1 MVRKLLLP
9 AVILCAASA
18 AFGATEVVFHDI
30 AWPRHNAHT
39 GHLESILHA
48 EKAMPKPDEQYFCIR
63 PRLSTYKL
71 VEEDGRRQVR
81 RNLFLRAEEGLYN
94 WGAEESQAQLTGNV
108 EALVYY
114 EEPIAIR
121 TPSATLQMTR
131 EEVSGADG
139 KSVLRDHIIQ
149 SPDHVEAR
157 SRTRTLTGREML
169 LHEQVREDL
178 LPGGRVREEIT
189 TSMMTIRQNPRMT
202 LREEGGMVA
211 LPAMPGMSGAAP
223 DGADAVV
230 VIETDGPLVV
240 DRLANVARFRAR
252 APDERVVITR
262 GTGEA
267 ATTLASRV
275 LTIEFED
282 TGTDTDD
289 AVAIK
294 RLVAEQLVRYTGR
307 DEDGRLQQFAGER
320 FEWDPTKS
328 MGTLSGSPATMDTAD
343 LSARA
348 PLIEFNQ
355 EENTIR
361 CSQGAQLT
369 IELRSQ

>member
-1 MVRKLLLP
+1 MVRRLLLP
-9 AVILCAASA
+9 AVVLCAASV
-18 AFGATEVVFHDI
+18 AFGAAEIVFHDI

-48 EKAMPKPDEQYFCIR
+48 QKAMPKPDEQYFCIR

-71 VEEDGRRQVR
+71 VEENGRRQVR
-81 RNLFLRAEEGLYN
+81 RNLILRAEEGLYN
-94 WGAEESQAQLTGNV
+94 WGAKESKAQLTGDV
-108 EALVYY
+108 EALLYY

-131 EEVSGADG
+131 EEVSGTDG
-139 KSVLRDHIIQ
+139 KSVLKDHVIQ
-149 SPDHVEAR
+149 SPDHVEVR

-169 LHEQVREDL
+169 LREQVREDL
-178 LPGGRVREEIT
+178 LPGEKVREEIT
-189 TSMMTIRQNPRMT
+189 ISRMMIRQNPRMT

-211 LPAMPGMSGAAP
+211 LPAMPGMSGATP
-223 DGADAVV
+223 DEADAVV

-240 DRLANVARFRAR
+240 DRLANVARFKAQ

-282 TGTDTDD
+282 ADSDTDD
-289 AVAIK
+289 EVTIR

-307 DEDGRLQQFAGER
+307 DEEGRPQQFTGER

-328 MGTLSGSPATMDTAD
+328 QGTLSGSPATMDTAD

-361 CSQGAQLT
+361 CSQGAELT